1 MPERPDIED
10 YVMAKTIIMPQVGQ
24 DIKTGTIVEW
34 CVKENDYVKKGDIV
48 AIVESDKATFEVEAY
63 ESGVVLKILYDA
75 GAEVKVLDPIAY
87 IGEPGEK
94 IQEPEAA
101 DLTYQPTTETAVSRR
116 EKDKEETEQSRRP
129 GVSVSPAA
137 RRVAREYGI
146 DLSAITGTGPDGRII
161 KEDVLAAI
169 SSSASGIDEQPL
181 AHRMKQATIKALIF
195 DCDGVLADTERDGHR
210 VAFNKAFAAKGYQ
223 VEWAVE
229 LYGKLLEV
237 SGGKERMRHYF
248 ESYGWPGDVAD
259 KDALIKELH
268 KLKTDFFMQIIESGE
283 LPLRPGVAR
292 LVDEALAANVT
303 LAVCST
309 SHERAVNLVVERLLG
324 PKRKARFGAIL
335 AGDVVSKK
343 KPDPEIYNLA
353 RQKLGLEPSEC
364 VVVEDNRN
372 GLLAAK
378 AAGMHCIVTTNGYT
392 KDEDFTEAD
401 LVVSELGDPPN
412 IQVTLEAIRNI
423 VEKS

>member
-1 MPERPDIED
+1 
-10 YVMAKTIIMPQVGQ
+10 MAHAIVMPQVGQ
-24 DIKTGTIVEW
+24 DIKTGAIVEW
-34 CVKENDYVKKGDIV
+34 CVKENDYVNKGDIV

-63 ESGVVLKILYDA
+63 ESGVLLKILYDA
-75 GAEVKVLDPIAY
+75 GAEVPVLDPIAY
-87 IGEPGEK
+87 IGEPGENIEELESAGATTKEAIEITPSQEAK
-94 IQEPEAA
+94 IEKETKLHPKSKAA
-101 DLTYQPTTETAVSRR
+101 
-116 EKDKEETEQSRRP
+116 
-129 GVSVSPAA
+129 VSPAA
-137 RRVAREYGI
+137 KRVSREYGI
-146 DLSAITGTGPDGRII
+146 DLSKIKGSGPDGRIL
-161 KEDVLAAI
+161 KQDVLTAI
-169 SSSASGIDEQPL
+169 SSIAPDIQEQPDRQHTKGTL
-181 AHRMKQATIKALIF
+181 MKAIIF

-210 VAFNKAFAAKGYQ
+210 VAFNKAFEKKGCAT
-223 VEWAVE
+223 EWGVE

-248 ESYGWPGDVAD
+248 DSHGWPIDIED
-259 KDALIKELH
+259 KDAFIKELH

-292 LVDEALAANVT
+292 LIDEAIAADVT

-309 SHERAVNLVVERLLG
+309 SHERAVNLVAEKLLG
-324 PKRKARFGAIL
+324 SERKARFSAIL

-353 RQKLGLEPSEC
+353 SERLGLEPSEC
-364 VVVEDNRN
+364 VVIEDNRN

-378 AAGMHCIVTTNGYT
+378 AAGMYCVITTNGYT

-412 IQVTLEAIRNI
+412 IQVTLENIRNI
-423 VEKS
+423 VEKNCLP